1 MPTRPE
7 NLPDIFVVG
16 TDTGVGKSVVAL
28 LLVQR
33 LFANGYHPGYLKPFQ
48 TGCRDVYDKESDACF
63 VYRHTPALKDSDP
76 AEAVLFCHPNPKA
89 PYFAARDAGQILDT
103 AKVRQAVALKKKNR
117 HPLVIEAAGGL
128 LVPVTRR
135 EMIIDVVRSLDCR
148 PLLVARAGL
157 GTINHTLLSLEALR
171 RHRIEPL
178 GVLLVEQPHEPAAA
192 DLVEENR
199 EAIESFGDITVGG
212 VIGRIDNFAFPPGQV
227 ERIVDK
233 LLFKES
239 A

>member
-7 NLPDIFVVG
+7 TLPDLFVVG

-28 LLVQR
+28 LLMQR
-33 LFANGYHPGYLKPFQ
+33 LFARGYRPGYLKPFQ
-48 TGCRDVYDKESDACF
+48 TGCRDVYDTDSDARF
-63 VYRHTPALKDSDP
+63 VYRHTAALKDRDP

-89 PYFAARDAGQILDT
+89 PYFAARDAGQPLDT
-103 AKVRQAVALKKKNR
+103 EKVSQAVTQKKKSH

-128 LVPVTRR
+128 LVPVTPR
-135 EMIIDVVRSLDCR
+135 EMIIDVVQALGCR
-148 PLLVARAGL
+148 PLLVVRAGL

-171 RHRIEPL
+171 RRRIEPI
-178 GVLLVEQPHEPAAA
+178 GVLMVEQPHEPVAA
-192 DLVEENR
+192 DLVRENQ
-199 EAIESFGDITVGG
+199 EAIEAFGHVTVGG
-212 VIGRIDNFAFPPGQV
+212 VIGLIDDFASPPGRFGQM
-227 ERIVDK
+227 VDR